1 MFAAAPTLRGPR
13 GLRRWLRLLRGLA
26 ILAIVA
32 GAWAWQPV
40 AESAAPSSAPAYTA
54 AHTSDGAGQTAVSL
68 VEEPEAPTE
77 PAAESGPA
85 ITPDRDATARSADRS
100 TVGVRGPPRWR
111 APRPLVIP
119 LHPPTFGGVYLMD
132 PFQTAV
138 HIFESDFRGAVLIW
152 LLLISVAA
160 LPFVLMSIPAREERR
175 ARKARRAA
183 QRAVRR
189 RPENTPAELRRYAEE
204 VAVAARRATVM
215 AERRRAAWAGVLR
228 TQEATWRAYDEA
240 VTAAQRATQAEA
252 FTVPDAPSTAD
263 ERAAR
268 RRYLERTATL
278 ALRRG
283 DLTAV
288 EYGDIL
294 AHRNGWNPYAHP
306 FQQDAK
312 FCVLRRERLRR
323 ACATL
328 SSVERSAWQ
337 AAEVAMAAQRSLR
350 EEAAEAALRARQA
363 ELRERAKTQRSLR
376 LPTKAPRPAV
386 AWSAET
392 VVIPA
397 IDTVPIPRPALT

>member
-1 MFAAAPTLRGPR
+1 
-13 GLRRWLRLLRGLA
+13 
-26 ILAIVA
+26 
-32 GAWAWQPV
+32 
-40 AESAAPSSAPAYTA
+40 
-54 AHTSDGAGQTAVSL
+54 
-68 VEEPEAPTE
+68 
-77 PAAESGPA
+77 
-85 ITPDRDATARSADRS
+85 
-100 TVGVRGPPRWR
+100 
-111 APRPLVIP
+111 
-119 LHPPTFGGVYLMD
+119 MD

-152 LLLISVAA
+152 LLLVSVAA

-175 ARKARRAA
+175 ARRARRA
-183 QRAVRR
+183 QRVVRR

-215 AERRRAAWAGVLR
+215 AERRRAAWAGVSR

-240 VTAAQRATQAEA
+240 VEAAQRATQAEA
-252 FTVPDAPSTAD
+252 FTVPDTPSTPD

-268 RRYLERTATL
+268 RRHLERTATL

-283 DLTAV
+283 DLTAA

-294 AHRNGWNPYAHP
+294 AHRNGWDPYAHP
-306 FQQDAK
+306 FEQDTK

-337 AAEVAMAAQRSLR
+337 AAEVAMAAQRSLS
-350 EEAAEAALRARQA
+350 EEAAEAALRVRQA
-363 ELRERAKTQRSLR
+363 EIRERAKAQRSWR
-376 LPTKAPRPAV
+376 LPQKAARPAV